1 MKELRRTL
9 EEWRDRADAR
19 CGLKEQ
25 AAYQRV
31 IDEINRR
38 AANESIKER
47 IENADKTELTWEH
60 HFDELI
66 EILVEKIAVEKD
78 SGRLRECESFECEG
92 CLFGERRGNDDCNTS
107 AREWL
112 LSPYKPVEKV
122 PKLSRKEKCLV
133 EFLETGWIARDESGS
148 SYWYSEKPTKFED
161 IGAWDTMEANGED
174 LRAFRA
180 SELFSF
186 IRWEDEEPWSIE
198 ELRRL
203 EVEGEHGGDN
213 T

>member
-1 MKELRRTL
+1 MKELRETL
-9 EEWRDRADAR
+9 EKWKLEVGAR

-47 IENADKTELTWEH
+47 IENADKNELTWEH
-60 HFDELI
+60 HFNELI
-66 EILVEKIAVEKD
+66 DILTERIAVKKD
-78 SGRLRECESFECEG
+78 SGRLEECESLECEE
-92 CLFGERRGNDDCNTS
+92 CLFEKNCNKGDYFTS
-107 AREWL
+107 ARKWL
-112 LSPYKPVEKV
+112 LSPYKPFKKE
-122 PKLSRKEKCLV
+122 PTLSRREKCLV

-148 SYWYSEKPTKFED
+148 SYWYSEKPTKFEN
-161 IGAWDTMEANGED
+161 ISAWDTIVANGED
-174 LRAFRA
+174 LRKFRA
-180 SELFSF
+180 SELFPF
-186 IRWEDEEPWSIE
+186 VKWEDEKPWSVE